1 MVSQS
6 FDVCVVHC
14 LRRWNWSS
22 DLWDVCVCDCV
33 HVCVRACVCVCV
45 VLINPLITNDAYMR
59 QIIACAE
66 VPMTHICVK
75 DEGAHFHGIFGSC
88 ERATALSSSQ
98 PIQ

>member
-1 MVSQS
+1 MYAAPDPVHLIIST
-6 FDVCVVHC
+6 CVYLCVHC
-14 LRRWNWSS
+14 LYP
-22 DLWDVCVCDCV
+22 LCLV
-33 HVCVRACVCVCV
+33 
-45 VLINPLITNDAYMR
+45 NPLITNDAYMR

-75 DEGAHFHGIFGSC
+75 DEGAHFHGIFGCC

>member
-1 MVSQS
+1 ML
-6 FDVCVVHC
+6 DVIKEQVHRQC
-14 LRRWNWSS
+14 THMINLIHTSGLGERFANK
-22 DLWDVCVCDCV
+22 
-33 HVCVRACVCVCV
+33 VRF
-45 VLINPLITNDAYMR
+45 NPLITNDAYMR

-75 DEGAHFHGIFGSC
+75 DEGAHFHGIFGCC

>member
-1 MVSQS
+1 MLHIAELGI
-6 FDVCVVHC
+6 CV
-14 LRRWNWSS
+14 
-22 DLWDVCVCDCV
+22 
-33 HVCVRACVCVCV
+33 
-45 VLINPLITNDAYMR
+45 INPLITNDAYMR

-75 DEGAHFHGIFGSC
+75 DEGAHFHGIFGCC

>member
-1 MVSQS
+1 METAPIPVN
-6 FDVCVVHC
+6 H
-14 LRRWNWSS
+14 RANHN
-22 DLWDVCVCDCV
+22 
-33 HVCVRACVCVCV
+33 HVY
-45 VLINPLITNDAYMR
+45 VLELTTFNPLITNDAYMR

-75 DEGAHFHGIFGSC
+75 DEGTHFHGIFGCC

>member
-1 MVSQS
+1 MIVGSFGKCTTTDSVAPQVKTHSGCGLRQRKRSIAIVSS
-6 FDVCVVHC
+6 V
-14 LRRWNWSS
+14 
-22 DLWDVCVCDCV
+22 
-33 HVCVRACVCVCV
+33 
-45 VLINPLITNDAYMR
+45 NPLITNDAYMR

-75 DEGAHFHGIFGSC
+75 DEGAHFHGIFGCC